1 MAQKRKKILF
11 VDDDVN
17 LLGILQQMM
26 VKFSNNMWEVLTA
39 PDVSRALGIL
49 QEHRAT
55 EHRFVQSRR
64 LHPTIRE
71 VHAAVVLLL
80 RA

>member
-1 MAQKRKKILF
+1 
-11 VDDDVN
+11 V
-17 LLGILQQMM
+17 
-26 VKFSNNMWEVLTA
+26 TA
-39 PDVSRALGIL
+39 IACALGQVFRRHSTCQSGCTPFSKDQIL

-80 RA
+80 RAQEKGRQ